1 MKLSLPTLLNQWIQF
16 VTGRGKGG
24 GGGGGGC
31 GKGGKCKM
39 MMMGMLMM
47 IKMKLFGEDAAVY
60 LFGFSERLRKFANVS
75 VTQILSSFLQ
85 ILSGMLD

>member
-1 MKLSLPTLLNQWIQF
+1 
-16 VTGRGKGG
+16 
-24 GGGGGGC
+24 
-31 GKGGKCKM
+31 M